1 MEFLINKIAEK
12 LDDHLI
18 RITISNPRKAEEIKK
33 YSIRPVLVK
42 EQLLFQ
48 CAAYIKTQVFHENLS
63 KGVLVEKLGEILP
76 GYKQVQMQTLEGELT
91 ALINKKGKAAIK
103 VTGRKTEKPM
113 KADPSRLQHNRTK
126 NYILQEGE
134 VVPFLQD
141 LGVMTSEGKIVRNR
155 YDKFRQINRFLEYI
169 EDVLPFLPKDR
180 EITILDFGCGKSY
193 LTFAVYYYLKEVKGY
208 NLRIIG
214 LDLKKDVIRQCNRL
228 AQKYHYENLHFYEG
242 SIEEFEGVTQVD
254 MVITLHACDTATDYA
269 LYKAVRWGAEVIL
282 SVPCCQHELNKQ
294 MKTEN
299 FEPIADYGILKER
312 FAALATDGIRAALLE
327 GVGYETQIL
336 EFIDMEHTPK
346 NLLIRAIKGKKA
358 SEKKWQEAE
367 QFCTRF
373 GFNPTLRALLEEER
387 GQ

>member
-48 CAAYIKTQVFHENLS
+48 CVAYTKTQVFHENLS

-282 SVPCCQHELNKQ
+282 SVPCYQHELNKQ